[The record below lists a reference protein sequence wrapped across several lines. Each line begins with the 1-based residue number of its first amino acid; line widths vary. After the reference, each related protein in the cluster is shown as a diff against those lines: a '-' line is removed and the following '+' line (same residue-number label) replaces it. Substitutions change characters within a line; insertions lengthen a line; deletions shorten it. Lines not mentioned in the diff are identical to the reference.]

1 MYASSVMDG
10 IRRLKSS
17 NLSTGVCDFLSCP
30 FKETDLLLRIQRLLY
45 QRNSTN
51 MYDCMSGGKK
61 ILNRE
66 LLVGESESFLQE
78 IRKIP
83 LYAHSDTPVLISGE
97 TGTSFFA

>member
-1 MYASSVMDG
+1 
-10 IRRLKSS
+10 
-17 NLSTGVCDFLSCP
+17 
-30 FKETDLLLRIQRLLY
+30 
-45 QRNSTN
+45 
-51 MYDCMSGGKK
+51 MSGGKK